1 MPSVHVDLAD
11 RSYTISIGTQTLP
24 NIAEILKGQIASWTH
39 TVLICDERVFSTLGS
54 QVRESLQSEAMRIS
68 CLIIPSGEENKS
80 AASLTRLWGEML
92 SERTDR
98 KSVVVAVGGGVVG
111 DLAGFAA
118 ATFMRGLRFV
128 QVPTTLLAMVDSSVG
143 GKTGIN
149 LPEAKNM
156 IGAFWQPHAVWIDS
170 QCLQSLPDRE
180 FRSGLAEVVKYGVIL
195 DEAFFEYLENNAV
208 SILAR
213 DSSSLESIVRR
224 SCELKAQVVAADE
237 RETLGLRAILN
248 YGHTFGHAI
257 EATTA
262 YGQYLHGEAISL
274 GMMMAGHLAV
284 RLRMWT
290 EDSLLRQQKLLQAFC
305 LPVLR
310 QSSHPAE
317 LMEAMQLDKKTE
329 HGKLNFVLPT
339 KIGHVKTVTGCSPS
353 DVAKSIQAIS
363 CD

>member
-1 MPSVHVDLAD
+1 MTSVHVELAD
-11 RSYTISIGTQTLP
+11 RSYSISIGTKTLP
-24 NIAEILKGQIASWTH
+24 HMAETLKGHITSWTH
-39 TVLICDERVFSTLGS
+39 TVLICDERIFETLGT
-54 QVRESLQSEAMRIS
+54 QVRDSLQSDGMRIS
-68 CLIIPSGEENKS
+68 CLILPSGEENKS

-92 SERTDR
+92 AERTDR
-98 KSVVVAVGGGVVG
+98 KSVVVALGGGVVG

-180 FRSGLAEVVKYGVIL
+180 YRSGLAEVVKYGVIL
-195 DEAFFEYLENNAV
+195 DESFFEYLEANAS

-213 DSSSLESIVRR
+213 ESNAIESIVRR
-224 SCELKAQVVAADE
+224 SCELKAQVVASDE
-237 RETLGLRAILN
+237 RETSGLRAILN

-257 EATTA
+257 EATTD

-284 RLRMWT
+284 KLGMWS
-290 EDSLLRQQKLLQAFC
+290 EESLLRQRNLLRAFH
-305 LPVLR
+305 LPVQR
-310 QSSHPAE
+310 QPAQPAE

-329 HGKLNFVLPT
+329 HGKLNFILPT
-339 KIGHVKTVTGCSPS
+339 KIGHVKSVAGCSPT
-353 DVAKSIQAIS
+353 DVAQSIEAVS
-363 CD
+363 